1 MLDNKLS
8 NYPKGDGGHKWWTIN
23 YQTICKVMLRNLI
36 AAKFKTILNPIA
48 ATLMKKKQLPLLSQV
63 FTFFF
68 KSNYRVSQ
76 KTHFQNAVGATV
88 HWLNHK

>member
-1 MLDNKLS
+1 MVDNKLS

-63 FTFFF
+63 FTFFL
-68 KSNYRVSQ
+68 SPSGDLGIGLV
-76 KTHFQNAVGATV
+76 
-88 HWLNHK
+88 